1 MVFQLS
7 FDLTIFGLCFEKFY
21 LFIFQATYEDRKTKR
36 REARIRDGLPPTA
49 NAGNL
54 SLTA

>member
-7 FDLTIFGLCFEKFY
+7 FDLTIFALCFEKFY